1 LPLHAAGLYDGP
13 NAECC
18 SDYVVSSYT
27 PTISAL
33 QRARKDCTDLPR
45 DALKLVLVAES
56 SAPNVDPLPQVDE
69 EVQCISRIAE
79 VQSAKVTTIQTP
91 ATSNDV
97 IKTIKTANIVHMACH
112 GIQNRSNALKSGFC
126 LHDGDLTVSRL
137 MRLKLERPLLAFLSA
152 CETARG
158 DSRQPDQII
167 HLAAAMLFGGFQSVV
182 ATMWWVKLRPNPCL
196 K

>member
-1 LPLHAAGLYDGP
+1 
-13 NAECC
+13 
-18 SDYVVSSYT
+18 VVSSYT

-33 QRARKDCTDLPR
+33 QRARKNATDLPR
-45 DALKLVLVAES
+45 DVVKLALVSES
-56 SAPNVDPLPQVDE
+56 SAPGVDPLPQVDE
-69 EVQCISRIAE
+69 EVRSIGQLAQA
-79 VQSAKVTTIQTP
+79 QSVRVATVQTP

-97 IKTIKTANIVHMACH
+97 IKSIKTANIVHMACH

-137 MRLKLERPLLAFLSA
+137 MKLKLERPLLAFLSA

-158 DSRQPDQII
+158 DSRQPDQTI

-182 ATMWWVKLRPNPCL
+182 ATMWWV
-196 K
+196 